1 MPAACSVMFRWQSCQ
16 NSSSTLPTSSMPSL
30 ARCRITP
37 GFLRTSVKPLSVNT
51 RPFMN
56 DSGGR
61 FAPARS
67 RPSSLPELLPDLAR
81 HRFCLAERGCKRA
94 CSERSTIR
102 LSKAPMPSSW
112 GPRVTFPR
120 GHPVGAAL
128 DEDRAL
134 QEELFTAA
142 AGRRAVEHPP
152 QPGFRWRRGFALSVV
167 NVTGHLLTPR
177 RWGTRVSWEGLIMTK
192 DASFKKVVRRHA
204 EETGQR
210 YTEALTDLEGLGA
223 RMHHE
228 PAADR
233 LLAHLRDRYGIDP
246 VTATKLSVHKTYVFR
261 IDRNDGSPWVAR
273 AFPPARPRA
282 GVEGDAAI
290 LRFLERQNYPAER
303 LAADDAVS
311 DFDGSAVLVT
321 RFVEGVPLPDG
332 AAKFAMMGELLGRL
346 HALPYDDSVSRPGGA
361 SGEDPSHE
369 GTPRQDLLA
378 SLSFLDAVDTKVSA
392 AERERFEQLRDQ
404 VRSADDGHGLP
415 EGLLHGNLLHA
426 PDHAVLSELGP
437 VAINWKAS
445 GRGPRLA
452 DFAYLIWG
460 TGSWNPR
467 RPNQE
472 WIDAAV
478 NAYRRHVEPTEDE
491 LDRLEAVMYIRTLY
505 LACFGYRRA
514 VTNGSTFNEW
524 GFIEPPEYFSSTAAA
539 VRAAFRR

>member
-1 MPAACSVMFRWQSCQ
+1 M
-16 NSSSTLPTSSMPSL
+16 
-30 ARCRITP
+30 
-37 GFLRTSVKPLSVNT
+37 T
-51 RPFMN
+51 R
-56 DSGGR
+56 
-61 FAPARS
+61 
-67 RPSSLPELLPDLAR
+67 
-81 HRFCLAERGCKRA
+81 
-94 CSERSTIR
+94 
-102 LSKAPMPSSW
+102 
-112 GPRVTFPR
+112 
-120 GHPVGAAL
+120 
-128 DEDRAL
+128 
-134 QEELFTAA
+134 
-142 AGRRAVEHPP
+142 
-152 QPGFRWRRGFALSVV
+152 
-167 NVTGHLLTPR
+167 
-177 RWGTRVSWEGLIMTK
+177 

-210 YTEALTDLEGLGA
+210 YTEALTDIEGLGA

-228 PAADR
+228 PVAER

-246 VTATKLSVHKTYVFR
+246 VAATKLSVHKTYVFR

-290 LRFLERQNYPAER
+290 LRFLERQDYPAER

-311 DFDGSAVLVT
+311 DFDGCAVLVT
-321 RFVEGVPLPDG
+321 RFVEGAQLPDG

-346 HALPYDDSVSRPGGA
+346 HALPYDDSSRRPGGA
-361 SGEDPSHE
+361 SGEDPRRE

-378 SLSFLDAVDTKVSA
+378 ALSFLDAVDTKVAA
-392 AERERFEQLRDQ
+392 AERERFEQLRDR

-426 PDHAVLSELGP
+426 PDHAVLSEQGP

-452 DFAYLIWG
+452 DFAYLMWG

-467 RPNQE
+467 RPNTE
-472 WIDAAV
+472 HIDAAV
-478 NAYRRHVEPTEDE
+478 SAYRRHVEPTDDE

-514 VTNGSTFNEW
+514 LADGRAFREW
-524 GFIEPPEYFSSTAAA
+524 GFIEPPGYFSSTAAA
-539 VRAAFRR
+539 TRAAFLRRARIEGPISRP